1 MAITAGSLESWEYFA
16 SYGDLRN
23 WALLDGVL
31 NNSDSV
37 NAANHYNTYA
47 ASEGRTIIF
56 DAWEYLASNVDLIN
70 WFGADG
76 ITAADGIAAAKHYI
90 QYGVNEAR
98 TITFDSAAYLAGN
111 VDLKNWLG
119 SDVDAAAQ
127 HYITSGRF
135 ELAGRS
141 SMTAS
146 AASVD
151 EGGSVTFTVS
161 VPGLVNTAYNYVI
174 TGIEAADVVGGSLNG
189 SVTLG
194 ANGQGVVNV
203 QLTADALTEGSQ
215 TMTFSVASLAKT
227 ANVVVNDTSLTPPP
241 VVPTYTLDGPANV
254 NEGETASFTLTTT
267 DVAAGSVLSYTI
279 SGVSSADVNGAMGG
293 TVTVGANGTAV
304 IAVALAA
311 DGLTEGAESLTV
323 SVTGTSATATTTVN
337 DTSITEGQ
345 TYLLKDGVELVNGTT
360 EDDIFAADQNTL
372 DVGDTING
380 GGGDDVL
387 KVGINAGAGLTLNG
401 FITNDVETIE
411 VKSLSLSMSVLDMS
425 DVNGPVTVVSNE
437 TDGASLRFRDIQS
450 VNDTDISIIDTD
462 ENHCFI
468 YDVNAYDTSV
478 DKIDNVD
485 LTIEEIRGAAIS
497 FGTTGG
503 NLGDSLVD
511 KITIDSQTLVSPDL
525 GENLVSEL
533 NVGDMLA
540 TVMIEGNANLKIQ
553 APLDPFISR
562 VDARELQAKLTL
574 DMSEEDSSVKEVT
587 FMGAQDDT
595 YITFGS
601 AGNKKSITTYGGD
614 DTIYAGEGNNTITS
628 GAGDDYIT
636 SGAGNDLI
644 QSGTGNDTIYA
655 GEGNNVVDA
664 GENDDFISTGAG
676 SDNVNA
682 GEGDD
687 TLHDLGGNNV
697 IDMGAGADVVK
708 IGTIGRPGCVVDG
721 MGNNLIDLGTGND
734 TLWMD
739 AKELEVADTITG
751 NSGVD
756 TMVLCNTTGRADY
769 GYVMASETQRTTS
782 IEVFDLHNSGIY
794 LKLTDNLIES
804 AQDKSITVVT
814 ESATGTQV
822 VDITSITTPIY
833 NFELQGNE
841 TKDIVVA
848 DDMTVNSMS
857 TMRFD
862 HDATPEGNSNDSTAD
877 TLIVTDAANI
887 SATDTL
893 NITGLE
899 RIILGDDMLV
909 DDFPLEIDGTG
920 KIWNVDITDA
930 LIEQTTNNSTLIIKV
945 GTNVPAGS
953 KLYLNTVGDISSDT
967 SVQVLRNSN
976 VTVYLN
982 GALISADGMALNYAG
997 DGALYIDTPLEFT
1010 ENADSLV
1017 GTSGDD
1023 TFYASSPDQLDLSD
1037 FADGLGHLSGDTL
1050 VLGAGLYAGT
1060 SAWLQMNAAK
1070 LDNIEI
1076 LEFSEDVSYGVSFAD
1091 AYQDGFYEFSKYY
1104 LTPGADTVT
1113 NALSNHMFTMYG
1125 GADVLTTASNAQN
1138 VTIDGGDDYDVVNM
1152 LSSVENGGASINIID
1167 VERVNGGDGNDTVNI
1182 LNANS
1187 VPVLAYMGSGNDV
1200 VNGSTHGD
1208 IVTVYGEGGNDS
1220 VYGYNGND
1228 NITATSVEYI
1238 SGGNGDDVIVAS
1250 GNSGN
1255 DVVYGGADNDTITVT
1270 NFESVYGD
1278 SGADTITITSSSSV
1292 PVTITGG
1299 AGDDTIHLSGVS
1311 ANGGSGIVERV
1322 VFGSESA
1329 HPGAGTNI
1337 TVSSGFDT
1345 IDNFAAGAHSGVED
1359 ILDFTALLNNG
1370 VVGDTATVEYGS
1382 LAGGLNLNN
1391 FIGPDAQIAVVWGV
1405 DHQLTHLDFAAA
1417 GFLDYGDHAGL
1428 ITLDGDGEAVIAYS
1442 SSVDGDNVDHV
1453 NLAYVCDTDT
1463 GVGETWVVVEIGTV
1477 TFDELT
1483 GLNSGTLNSPNF
1495 LVG

>member
-1 MAITAGSLESWEYFA
+1 MSNYTTADVQIAYVAFFGRPAEPAGLDFWVSVSNSVTKEQMYADFAMQPEYRAYYAAYIDAGTGQITDAIGMLNEVYNNLFHRDIEAGGVSFWAPLLA
-16 SYGDLRN
+16 NGTVTIDDVVLDVLAGAQNADLV
-23 WALLDGVL
+23 AVQSKLA
-31 NNSDSV
+31 
-37 NAANHYNTYA
+37 AANAFT
-47 ASEGRTIIF
+47 T
-56 DAWEYLASNVDLIN
+56 
-70 WFGADG
+70 
-76 ITAADGIAAAKHYI
+76 
-90 QYGVNEAR
+90 EAR
-98 TITFDSAAYLAGN
+98 ATDYMGYAG
-111 VDLKNWLG
+111 
-119 SDVDAAAQ
+119 A
-127 HYITSGRF
+127 
-135 ELAGRS
+135 
-141 SMTAS
+141 
-146 AASVD
+146 
-151 EGGSVTFTVS
+151 
-161 VPGLVNTAYNYVI
+161 
-174 TGIEAADVVGGSLNG
+174 EAADDAHNWLAEIYDTATKNSHVDATALHASVVECIAPDSTTPVDQTFILTTGQDVLTGGAGNDTFRSTQA
-189 SVTLG
+189 TLQIG
-194 ANGQGVVNV
+194 DDLDGG
-203 QLTADALTEGSQ
+203 EGSD
-215 TMTFSVASLAKT
+215 K
-227 ANVVVNDTSLTPPP
+227 
-241 VVPTYTLDGPANV
+241 
-254 NEGETASFTLTTT
+254 
-267 DVAAGSVLSYTI
+267 
-279 SGVSSADVNGAMGG
+279 
-293 TVTVGANGTAV
+293 
-304 IAVALAA
+304 
-311 DGLTEGAESLTV
+311 LTV
-323 SVTGTSATATTTVN
+323 SIAGSGISLDGFATT
-337 DTSITEGQ
+337 S
-345 TYLLKDGVELVNGTT
+345 
-360 EDDIFAADQNTL
+360 
-372 DVGDTING
+372 
-380 GGGDDVL
+380 
-387 KVGINAGAGLTLNG
+387 
-401 FITNDVETIE
+401 VETIE
-411 VKSLSLSMSVLDMS
+411 VKSISTSASTLDLS
-425 DVNGPVTVVSNE
+425 DVVGLTTLVSRE
-437 TDGASLRFRDIQS
+437 TDGASLTFRDIQS
-450 VNDTDISIIDTD
+450 VNDVNISIIDTD
-462 ENHCFI
+462 ETHNFG
-468 YDVNAYDTSV
+468 YDLNAYTSGV
-478 DKIDNVD
+478 DNVD
-485 LTIEEIRGAAIS
+485 LRLEEVRDAEINFFNTNGSTALGVEKIS
-497 FGTTGG
+497 
-503 NLGDSLVD
+503 
-511 KITIDSQTLVSPDL
+511 IDSENILDPSI
-525 GENLVSEL
+525 GRNLVSDL
-533 NVGDMLA
+533 NVGDYLN
-540 TVMIEGNANLKIQ
+540 TVMIKGNADFEVE
-553 APLDPFISR
+553 APLDRFISL

-574 DMSEEDSSVKEVT
+574 DMSEEDSSVKQVT

-655 GEGNNVVDA
+655 GEGNNTITSGAGDDYITSGAGNDLIQSGTGNDTIYAGEGNNVVDA

-687 TLHDLGGNNV
+687 TLYDLGGNNV

-804 AQDKSITVVT
+804 AQDKSIKVVT

-982 GALISADGMALNYAG
+982 GALISADGMALNYVG

-1010 ENADSLV
+1010 ETADSLV

-1037 FADGLGHLSGDTL
+1037 FADGLGHEKGDTL

-1125 GADVLTTASNAQN
+1125 GADELTTASNAQN

-1167 VERVNGGDGNDTVNI
+1167 VERVNGGAGNDTVNI
-1182 LNANS
+1182 LDANS

-1311 ANGGSGIVERV
+1311 ANGGSGIVETV

-1345 IDNFAAGAHSGVED
+1345 IDNFAAGAHSGAQD
-1359 ILDFTALLNNG
+1359 ILDFTSLVSNG
-1370 VVGDTATVEYGS
+1370 VAGNTATVEYGS

-1391 FIGPDAQIAVVWGV
+1391 LGTNAQIAVVWGV

-1417 GFLDYGDHAGL
+1417 DGLDVLDHAGL
-1428 ITLDGDGEAVIAYS
+1428 ITLNSDGEAIIAYS

-1463 GVGETWVVVEIGTV
+1463 GAGETWVVVEIGTV